1 MKTFTHLSNC
11 IFLHHA
17 LSGIELIF
25 DNQPV
30 EWINVSNDRRNMYA
44 AAIVDL
50 QDTTEYE
57 GWYADYWR
65 LFPFGEPNFDN
76 LCDLKKDMVMQIVAS
91 CEALAEHYNARLRD
105 VNE

>member
-25 DNQPV
+25 DHSPV

-44 AAIVDL
+44 AAVVDL
-50 QDTTEYE
+50 DDMMEIE
-57 GWYADYWR
+57 SWYADYWQ
-65 LFPFGEPNFDN
+65 LFPFGEPSFDN
-76 LCDLKKDMVMQIVAS
+76 LDNLKKEIVNGISAT
-91 CEALAEHYNARLRD
+91 CEGFAMHYNARLRD